1 LNLTKGEKMNK
12 FIITHKLAMLD
23 KQDLEDII
31 FDLTKREKTSR
42 LYIIKSIDDKIN
54 KSLRGVKL

>member
-1 LNLTKGEKMNK
+1 MNK